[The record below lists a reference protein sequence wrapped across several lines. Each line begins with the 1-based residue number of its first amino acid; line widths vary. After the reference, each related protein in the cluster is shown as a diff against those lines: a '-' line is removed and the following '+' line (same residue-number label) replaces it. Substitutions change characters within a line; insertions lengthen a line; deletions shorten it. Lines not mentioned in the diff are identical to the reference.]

1 MDRIFI
7 AVIAS
12 AVLLLLTSATLLVYH
27 TGKPA
32 VETVGV
38 AKGFATVG
46 ARRWWGPAS
55 HPHARV
61 YIGGIAEFRRQ
72 PPGAMKCICEGRE
85 TTFGP
90 GEPAA
95 WLLATVHASRHHH
108 QWAASDAVRVR
119 DIEMIANRVRRL
131 LDKRPLCG
139 AWTGRA
145 GFRFVQPRTADI
157 GRLPQHVRFVPRGDM
172 ASHLQMKRD
181 RLSWW
186 RLFPLLEFTW
196 ARLCTQMAAY
206 IENAGRPRPLRPPR
220 RRVAATRSRIPL
232 NKSGYVSISF
242 MKMNGNP
249 MGRFAS

>member
-1 MDRIFI
+1 
-7 AVIAS
+7 
-12 AVLLLLTSATLLVYH
+12 
-27 TGKPA
+27 
-32 VETVGV
+32 
-38 AKGFATVG
+38 
-46 ARRWWGPAS
+46 
-55 HPHARV
+55 
-61 YIGGIAEFRRQ
+61 
-72 PPGAMKCICEGRE
+72 
-85 TTFGP
+85 
-90 GEPAA
+90 
-95 WLLATVHASRHHH
+95 
-108 QWAASDAVRVR
+108 
-119 DIEMIANRVRRL
+119 
-131 LDKRPLCG
+131 
-139 AWTGRA
+139 
-145 GFRFVQPRTADI
+145 
-157 GRLPQHVRFVPRGDM
+157 M